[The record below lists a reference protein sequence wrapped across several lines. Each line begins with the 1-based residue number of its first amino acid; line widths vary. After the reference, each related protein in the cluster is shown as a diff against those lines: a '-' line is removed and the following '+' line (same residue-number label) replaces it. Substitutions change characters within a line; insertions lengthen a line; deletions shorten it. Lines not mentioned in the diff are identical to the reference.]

1 MINKELLAKFDRIQ
15 DLPVS
20 EEMLGAY
27 MEGNLDGVDSSEIA
41 DAIASDEALSDLLEN
56 VDMHTEI
63 QDTSDLDVLMFHSG
77 INVDLPDI
85 TVDAFHAESLTM
97 LDEIVETYGLDAN
110 DDFDT
115 SDGIHTDFFHSEN
128 SYNADSFIDDSR
140 SLNADSFNDD
150 ELFNDD
156 FIDS

>member
-1 MINKELLAKFDRIQ
+1 MINDELLAKFDRIQ

-27 MEGNLDGVDSSEIA
+27 IEGNLDSTEFSEIA
-41 DAIASDEALSDLLEN
+41 DAIASNEALSDLLDN
-56 VDMHTEI
+56 VDMHTGI
-63 QDTSDLDVLMFHSG
+63 QDTSDLDASMFHSG
-77 INVDLPDI
+77 INADLPDI
-85 TVDAFHAESLTM
+85 TVDAFHTESSTM
-97 LDEIVETYGLDAN
+97 LDGLIDIYGFDAN

-128 SYNADSFIDDSR
+128 SYNADSFIDDLH
-140 SLNADSFNDD
+140 SLNTDSSNDD